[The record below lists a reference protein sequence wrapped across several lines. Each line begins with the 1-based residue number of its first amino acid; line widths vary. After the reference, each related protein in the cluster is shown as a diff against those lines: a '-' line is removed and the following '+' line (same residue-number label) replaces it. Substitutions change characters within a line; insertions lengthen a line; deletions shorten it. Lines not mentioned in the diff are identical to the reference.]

1 MPGSAKSLR
10 EQGGGGSP
18 TKVVG
23 PTKGE
28 MGPGHAGHVV
38 RQVSCRVPTSK
49 FSPAVVGR
57 QREGMMS
64 GLIGQGSES
73 MGRKGGLGS
82 ENAAL
87 LAAMQARMDAM
98 EKHNRLVE
106 AALMAMLK
114 VNGVAGGSDATGLS
128 GLLGRGRDVSEATR
142 RTMGQDKAGGDGEQS
157 EDRAEEEAF
166 RQLTSIG
173 HPAFA
178 NDGGPGVGAE
188 AIPTPALPQT
198 VYEERQTDEGVMKA
212 RQETSD
218 RLHGLPVVS
227 RQNSQASR
235 GSARSRGSGKS
246 AGSQGSLRSNRSQRS
261 ALDTYMKARG
271 MMDTSRICFD

>member
-1 MPGSAKSLR
+1 MVAG
-10 EQGGGGSP
+10 
-18 TKVVG
+18 
-23 PTKGE
+23 TKGE
-28 MGPGHAGHVV
+28 MGQGHAGHVV

-57 QREGMMS
+57 QREEMMP
-64 GLIGQGSES
+64 GLTGQGSES
-73 MGRKGGLGS
+73 MGGKGGLGS

-98 EKHNRLVE
+98 ERHNRLVE

-114 VNGVAGGSDATGLS
+114 VNGVAEGSDATGLS
-128 GLLGRGRDVSEATR
+128 GLLVRGRDVSEVMQRAT
-142 RTMGQDKAGGDGEQS
+142 GQAQAGGQAEQS

-173 HPAFA
+173 HPAFV
-178 NDGGPGVGAE
+178 NDGGVGVGVE

-198 VYEERQTDEGVMKA
+198 VYEQRQTDEGMMKA

-246 AGSQGSLRSNRSQRS
+246 AGSQRSLRSNGSQRS